1 MDKAGVE
8 GCVRM
13 YNDGGRDML
22 HRGSMVVNVVLALCL
37 VASQVSAEV
46 FAYPKNGQSQQ
57 QFEQDQFGCH
67 QWAKGQTG
75 VDPTQSQQSAAAPP
89 PQRGG
94 AVHGAARGAAVGAVG
109 GAIAGD
115 AGKGAAVGAAVGG
128 TTGAVRQGRQ
138 NRQTAQ
144 AQQQAQSQA
153 QAGRSAYDQAYA
165 ACMQGRGYQVS

>member
-1 MDKAGVE
+1 MTEDETCCIEGVI
-8 GCVRM
+8 
-13 YNDGGRDML
+13 
-22 HRGSMVVNVVLALCL
+22 VVNVVLALCL

-57 QFEQDQFGCH
+57 QFEQDQYACH

-75 VDPTQSQQSAAAPP
+75 VDQLSHSEAAPP
-89 PQRGG
+89 PQQGG
-94 AVHGAARGAAVGAVG
+94 AVRGAGRGAAAGAVG

-138 NRQTAQ
+138 T
-144 AQQQAQSQA
+144 
-153 QAGRSAYDQAYA
+153 GRTGRPSSRPSLKPRRGAVPTIRPTPPAW
-165 ACMQGRGYQVS
+165 QGVGTR